1 MAAAGI
7 LKYYFGI
14 EVLDDAIGASRIF
27 YDNKIDVSELL
38 YSENGAL
45 HIGNDEEHPIVITET
60 DGYVHLEYV
69 ITDILFQ
76 LKKLEAKM
84 TAQQCISVGDK
95 KLDRLCFE
103 VKSTQD
109 KEPKEMDVY
118 FDITAGYNTV
128 S

>member
-1 MAAAGI
+1 M
-7 LKYYFGI
+7 
-14 EVLDDAIGASRIF
+14 
-27 YDNKIDVSELL
+27 
-38 YSENGAL
+38 
-45 HIGNDEEHPIVITET
+45 EHPIVITET

-76 LKKLEAKM
+76 LKNLEAKM
-84 TAQQCISVGDK
+84 TTQQCLSFGDK

-103 VKSTQD
+103 VKSTQN